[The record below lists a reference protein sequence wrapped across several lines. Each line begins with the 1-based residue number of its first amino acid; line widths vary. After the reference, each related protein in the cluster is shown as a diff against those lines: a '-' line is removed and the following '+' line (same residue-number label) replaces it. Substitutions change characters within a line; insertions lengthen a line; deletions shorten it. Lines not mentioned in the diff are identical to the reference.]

1 MWNSLPMT
9 KRETPMQPQTPI
21 HPDDACRT
29 CRGTGWQTY
38 PSSDRYGDARTL
50 TEPCMSCGGSGA
62 K

>member
-1 MWNSLPMT
+1 MQTKPLP
-9 KRETPMQPQTPI
+9 

-38 PSSDRYGDARTL
+38 PSGDLYGDRRTL
-50 TEPCMSCGGSGA
+50 TEPCMTCGGTGV

>member
-1 MWNSLPMT
+1 M
-9 KRETPMQPQTPI
+9 KPQTPI

-38 PSSDRYGDARTL
+38 PVDHHYGDQRTL
-50 TEPCMSCGGSGA
+50 TEPCMTCGGSGA